1 MNVEVR
7 GTARLMVSVGAVLAL
22 AACGTPSAGADACPQ
37 TYPGQRVNLK
47 GTVTA
52 VLAIGGY
59 FLTIA
64 RDSTGQTC
72 QLVMPSNPGT
82 PGASIS
88 LQGFVAFVSPGTPP
102 VSSSAPVYVAALMT
116 TGG

>member
-1 MNVEVR
+1 MEVR

-37 TYPGQRVNLK
+37 TYAGQRVNLK

-72 QLVMPSNPGT
+72 QLVMPSKPRRARCDNRCTGLRCLRIT
-82 PGASIS
+82 RNAAGFALSASQ
-88 LQGFVAFVSPGTPP
+88 LRGPDDH
-102 VSSSAPVYVAALMT
+102 
-116 TGG
+116 